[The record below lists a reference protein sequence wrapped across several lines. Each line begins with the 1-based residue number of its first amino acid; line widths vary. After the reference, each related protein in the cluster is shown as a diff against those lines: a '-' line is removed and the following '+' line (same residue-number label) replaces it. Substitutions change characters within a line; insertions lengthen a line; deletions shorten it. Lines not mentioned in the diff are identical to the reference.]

1 MPLNQDAHETAL
13 LFAQIRTIPWL
24 NSAHMSELPQIVLAS
39 TSKYRR
45 ELLAR
50 LGLPFDVAAP
60 GVDETPLP
68 DEAPQATSL
77 RLAEAKARAV
87 ATNFPRAIVIGS
99 DQVAVLDGLP
109 LGKPGN
115 HANAVRQL
123 KAMRGREV
131 VFHTA
136 LCLCRA
142 ASGLAETR
150 VVPYYVRFRDYS
162 DEDIERYLEREQ
174 PYDCAGS
181 ARCEGLGIV
190 LIAEMRGE
198 DPNALIGLPLI
209 ALTEMLARQGV
220 NVL

>member
-1 MPLNQDAHETAL
+1 MPE
-13 LFAQIRTIPWL
+13 
-24 NSAHMSELPQIVLAS
+24 MPQIVLAS

-50 LGLPFDVAAP
+50 LGLPFEVAAP
-60 GVDETPLP
+60 AVDEVSLP
-68 DEAPQATSL
+68 DEAPQATAK

-87 ATNFPRAIVIGS
+87 AGRFPRAIIIGS
-99 DQVAVLDGLP
+99 DQVAVLEGTA

-115 HANAVRQL
+115 HANALRQL
-123 KAMRGREV
+123 EAMRGKEV

-136 LCLCRA
+136 LCVYNA
-142 ASGLAETR
+142 ASGRAETR
-150 VVPYYVRFRDYS
+150 VVPFCVRFRDYA
-162 DEDIERYLEREQ
+162 DAQIESYLRREQ

-181 ARCEGLGIV
+181 ARCEGLGIA

-209 ALTEMLARQGV
+209 ALTEMLAAQGV
-220 NVL
+220 SVL

>member
-1 MPLNQDAHETAL
+1 MQTP
-13 LFAQIRTIPWL
+13 
-24 NSAHMSELPQIVLAS
+24 PQIVLAS

-50 LGLPFDVAAP
+50 LGLPFEVASP
-60 GVDETPLP
+60 GVDEIPRP
-68 DEAPQATSL
+68 HEAPEETAR

-87 ATNFPRAIVIGS
+87 AARFPRAMVIGS
-99 DQVAVLDGLP
+99 DQVAVLDGAA

-123 KAMRGREV
+123 RAMRAREV

-136 LCLCRA
+136 LCVCNA
-142 ASGLAETR
+142 ASGRTETR
-150 VVPYYVRFRDYS
+150 LVPFYVRFRDYS
-162 DEDIERYLEREQ
+162 DAQIEHYLRREQ

-181 ARCEGLGIV
+181 ARCEGLGIA
-190 LIAEMRGE
+190 LIAEMRGD

-209 ALTEMLARQGV
+209 ALTEMLAAQGV
-220 NVL
+220 CVL

>member
-1 MPLNQDAHETAL
+1 MKAVPLL
-13 LFAQIRTIPWL
+13 
-24 NSAHMSELPQIVLAS
+24 VLAS

-50 LGLPFDVAAP
+50 LGLPFEVASP
-60 GVDETPLP
+60 RVDEAALP
-68 DEAPQATSL
+68 HEAPPDTAR

-87 ATNFPRAIVIGS
+87 AARFPRAIIIGS
-99 DQVAVLDGLP
+99 DQVAVLGDLP

-115 HANAVRQL
+115 HANALRQL
-123 KAMRGREV
+123 KAMCAKEV

-136 LCLCRA
+136 LCVFDA
-142 ASGLAETR
+142 ASGRTQTR
-150 VVPYYVRFRDYS
+150 VVPYSVRFRNYS
-162 DEDIERYLEREQ
+162 DAQIERYLQREQ

-190 LIAEMRGE
+190 LIAEMRGD

-209 ALTEMLARQGV
+209 ALTEMLAAIGV
-220 NVL
+220 SVL

>member
-1 MPLNQDAHETAL
+1 MRPS
-13 LFAQIRTIPWL
+13 I
-24 NSAHMSELPQIVLAS
+24 QIVLAS

-50 LGLPFDVAAP
+50 LCLPFEVAAP

-68 DEAPQATSL
+68 NEAPQETSR

-87 ATNFPRAIVIGS
+87 AERFPEAIVIGS
-99 DQVAVLDGLP
+99 DQVAVLDGLV

-123 KAMRGREV
+123 KAMRAKEV

-142 ASGLAETR
+142 ASGRAQTR
-150 VVPYYVRFRDYS
+150 VVPYYVRFREYS
-162 DEDIERYLEREQ
+162 DAQIERYLQLEQ

-190 LIAEMRGE
+190 LIAEMRGD

-209 ALTEMLARQGV
+209 ALTEMLAGQGV

>member
-1 MPLNQDAHETAL
+1 MQP
-13 LFAQIRTIPWL
+13 
-24 NSAHMSELPQIVLAS
+24 LPQIVLAS

-50 LGLPFDVAAP
+50 LGLPFEVASP
-60 GVDETPLP
+60 GVAEIPLP
-68 DEAPQATSL
+68 NEAPQDTAR

-87 ATNFPRAIVIGS
+87 AARFPRAILIGS
-99 DQVAVLDGLP
+99 DQVAVLEGTT

-123 KAMRGREV
+123 KAMRGKEV

-136 LCLCRA
+136 LCLCNA
-142 ASGLAETR
+142 ASGQAETR
-150 VVPYYVRFRDYS
+150 VVPYYVRFREYS
-162 DEDIERYLEREQ
+162 DTQIERYLRREQ

-181 ARCEGLGIV
+181 ARCEGLGIA
-190 LIAEMRGE
+190 LIAQMRGN

-209 ALTEMLARQGV
+209 ALTEMLAAQGV
-220 NVL
+220 SVL

>member
-1 MPLNQDAHETAL
+1 MQPT
-13 LFAQIRTIPWL
+13 PK
-24 NSAHMSELPQIVLAS
+24 IVLAS

-50 LGLPFDVAAP
+50 LGLPFEVASP
-60 GVDETPLP
+60 GVDEMPLP
-68 DEAPQATSL
+68 HEAPQDTAR

-87 ATNFPRAIVIGS
+87 AARFPRAMVIGS
-99 DQVAVLDGLP
+99 DQVAALDGTA

-123 KAMRGREV
+123 QAMRAREV

-136 LCLCRA
+136 LCLCNA
-142 ASGLAETR
+142 ASGQAETR
-150 VVPYYVRFRDYS
+150 VVPFCVRFRDYS
-162 DEDIERYLEREQ
+162 DAQIEHYLRREQ

-181 ARCEGLGIV
+181 ARCEGLGIA
-190 LIAEMRGE
+190 LIAEMRGA

-209 ALTEMLARQGV
+209 ALTEMLAAQGV
-220 NVL
+220 SVL